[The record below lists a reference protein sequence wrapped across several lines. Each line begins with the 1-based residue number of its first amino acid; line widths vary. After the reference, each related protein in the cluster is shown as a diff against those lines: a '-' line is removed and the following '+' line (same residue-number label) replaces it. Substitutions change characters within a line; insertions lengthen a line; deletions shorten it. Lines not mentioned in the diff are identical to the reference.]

1 MDTIQA
7 MIELIKRQKEYIENH
22 ATGHLELNWC
32 EGEVRII
39 MHDVDKLSTSKK
51 KQALV

>member
-22 ATGHLELNWC
+22 ATGHLELNW
-32 EGEVRII
+32 GEDKVKLII
-39 MHDVDKLSTSKK
+39 ENCDQIVKEKK
-51 KQALV
+51 